1 MNFGNK
7 KNILKQNTNSQQKSV
22 FTRRKTQRE
31 REKKTF
37 EGMFHLLYINFYGD

>member
-22 FTRRKTQRE
+22 FTRRKTERE
-31 REKKTF
+31 RKK
-37 EGMFHLLYINFYGD
+37 HLRVCFLIYYI